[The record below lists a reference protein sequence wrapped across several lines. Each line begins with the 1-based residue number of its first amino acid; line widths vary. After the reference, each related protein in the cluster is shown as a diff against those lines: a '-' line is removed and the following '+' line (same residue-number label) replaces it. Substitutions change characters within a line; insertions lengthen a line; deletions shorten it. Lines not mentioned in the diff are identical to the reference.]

1 MPDAVVQSKP
11 KPKRKARPRWQRRKE
26 ARPAEI
32 VAAALDVFVERG
44 FAATKLEEVARRAGV
59 TKGTVY
65 LYFDSKDALF
75 KAVVRETI
83 VPIFARG
90 EQMVAE
96 YQGSAAALLS
106 ALVRKWWELIGETN
120 LSGIPKLMMAEA
132 GNFPALARFYYDEVI
147 SRGHRLMASV
157 LERGIESGE
166 FRRLDVTVTVK
177 LAMAPLV
184 HAANWRH
191 SFALCTPDGLDI
203 TKYLDHHI
211 EIFLRGIAQHPDRI
225 G

>member
-1 MPDAVVQSKP
+1 MPHAVVQPKP
-11 KPKRKARPRWQRRKE
+11 KPQRKALPRWQRRKE

-44 FAATKLEEVARRAGV
+44 FATTKLEEVARRAGV

-65 LYFDSKDALF
+65 LYFDNKEALF

-90 EQMVAE
+90 EQMVA
-96 YQGSAAALLS
+96 QHHGSAADLFGQ
-106 ALVRKWWELIGETN
+106 LVRKWWELIGETS

-132 GNFPALARFYYDEVI
+132 GNFPVLARFYYDEVI
-147 SRGHRLMASV
+147 SRGQRLMASV
-157 LERGIESGE
+157 LERGITSGE
-166 FRRLDVTVTVK
+166 FRRLDVKLAVK
-177 LAMAPLV
+177 LAMAPLL

-191 SFALCTPDGLDI
+191 SFALCTPEGLDI
-203 TKYLDHHI
+203 AKYLDHHI
-211 EIFLRGIAQHPDRI
+211 DIFLRGIAKHPDRI